1 MILDRFGDYIF
12 PVFNIGDSV
21 GAQSRADIYPTPG
34 GGFDPNKSDD
44 AADRS
49 GTITRRC
56 EIIHQISSTEYQAL
70 LDAARAQRGK
80 RRKLFARTASDDPE
94 DAEVRWLWARCASV
108 GVERGM
114 RNLRHQAIVLTFA
127 VANYHWNGRGYAD
140 WTFDDGHYFDD
151 GMYFDVSNW
160 EGNLT
165 SSPAPFAV
173 INGGNKTVTNAIL
186 QVTAG
191 SAAITALTIRIGA
204 SELVWT
210 GTLAAGQQLLIDAGS
225 YRVTNNGVD
234 AYAGLS
240 FGANH
245 TVDDWIRLEPGA
257 TTITFTWS
265 GGGSG
270 SVWSMNFWDGW
281 Y

>member
-1 MILDRFGDYIF
+1 VILDRFGDYIF

-108 GVERGM
+108 GVERGS
-114 RNLRHQAIVLTFA
+114 RNWRFQPIVMVFNC
-127 VANYHWNGRGYAD
+127 ANYHWNGRAHAT
-140 WTFDDGHYFDD
+140 WELDDGTDLDSGFYFDE
-151 GMYFDVSNW
+151 GS
-160 EGNLT
+160 ETGNLV
-165 SSPAPFAV
+165 SSPDSFTLN
-173 INGGNKTVTNAIL
+173 NGGNKTVTNVIMAI
-186 QVTAG
+186 TAG
-191 SAAITALTIRIGA
+191 SANITSITIRIGDA
-204 SELVWT
+204 ELVWT
-210 GTLAAGQQLLIDAGS
+210 GTLAAGDVLLIDAGS
-225 YRVTNNGVD
+225 YRVLNDSGD
-234 AYAGLS
+234 AYAGLA

-245 TVDDWIRLEPGA
+245 TIDDWIRLEPGDN
-257 TTITFTWS
+257 TMTVTWA
-265 GGGSG
+265 GGGTG
-270 SVWSMNFWDGW
+270 SAWTMNYWDGW